1 MCSLNSWRWLWRRIM
16 EVRSSAFRTQ
26 LSRLSVCSR
35 VSCRVGG
42 MIRSM
47 ERGWCE
53 RELRWRD
60 VRFVV
65 ARKKLW
71 KTADRAVML
80 AVASVIGWKVMSR
93 LVSRVAMAESSVDGT
108 RSSFVVIS
116 GVMVW
121 VCGV

>member
-1 MCSLNSWRWLWRRIM
+1 
-16 EVRSSAFRTQ
+16 
-26 LSRLSVCSR
+26 
-35 VSCRVGG
+35 
-42 MIRSM
+42 M